1 MHKLSAIIAGLFL
14 LNSTS
19 PATSNSNIFKVADYD
34 RTMENARVAT
44 FELNMSDTYTGAH
57 LKESGLDYEV
67 FRKAMIGYYNLKRN
81 NVPMK
86 VTKPVLSIIDF
97 NKPSTEERLWIID
110 LKSKKL
116 LYNTLVAH
124 GKNSGQNY
132 ARKFSNIP
140 QSEMSSLGFYV
151 TGETYQGKHGLS
163 LKINGIDQGFNTNA
177 YNRAIVIHGADYVSE
192 SFVRAHGR
200 LGRSQGCPALPVAK
214 TTQIVKLIKDRSCLF
229 INGPEPKY
237 NSDYLN
243 LEPALAKFETELESA
258 QSKI

>member
-1 MHKLSAIIAGLFL
+1 MHRLSAIIAGLFF
-14 LNSTS
+14 LNAIS
-19 PATSNSNIFKVADYD
+19 PATSNNNTFIEADYNKAL
-34 RTMENARVAT
+34 ENARIAT
-44 FELNMSDTYTGAH
+44 FELKMSDTYTGAH
-57 LKESGLDYEV
+57 LQDSGLDYEV

-97 NKPSTEERLWIID
+97 NKASTEERLWIID

-124 GKNSGQNY
+124 GKNSGANY
-132 ARKFSNIP
+132 ANKFSNIP
-140 QSEMSSLGFYV
+140 QSEMSSVGFYV
-151 TGETYQGKHGLS
+151 TGQTYQGKHGLS
-163 LKINGIDQGFNTNA
+163 LKINGIDEGFNTNA
-177 YNRAIVIHGADYVSE
+177 LNRAIVIHGADYVSK
-192 SFVRAHGR
+192 SFVNQHGR

-214 TTQIVKLIKDRSCLF
+214 TSEIVQLIKDRSCLF

-237 NSDYLN
+237 KSNYLQ
-243 LEPALAKFETELESA
+243 LEPALAKFENELNNA

>member
-1 MHKLSAIIAGLFL
+1 MHKFSAIIAGLFF
-14 LNSTS
+14 LNAIS
-19 PATSNSNIFKVADYD
+19 PATSNNNTFKVADY
-34 RTMENARVAT
+34 EVSLEKARIAT

-57 LKESGLDYEV
+57 LKDSGLDYEV

-97 NKPSTEERLWIID
+97 NKASTEERLWIID

-124 GKNSGQNY
+124 GKNSGANF
-132 ARKFSNIP
+132 ANKFSNVP
-140 QSEMSSLGFYV
+140 QSEMSSVGFYV
-151 TGETYQGKHGLS
+151 TGQTYHGKHGLS
-163 LKINGIDQGFNTNA
+163 LRINGIDEGFNDKA
-177 YNRAIVIHGADYVSE
+177 FSRAIVIHGADYVSK
-192 SFVRAHGR
+192 SFVERHGR

-214 TTQIVKLIKDRSCLF
+214 TSQIVQLIKDRSCLF

-237 NSDYLN
+237 NSEFLA
-243 LEPALAKFETELESA
+243 LEPALAKFEKELEQT
-258 QSKI
+258 QSRI